1 MLKQLAYAKCFQ
13 FDVRYLKP
21 IGNNHRFSNGMPMV
35 LKYLSVMLH
44 SYHCI
49 YYLERMLVVSNIEV
63 DISNCNNIDN
73 GHFLIE
79 KGKLNIKYGMNGTGK
94 STIATALE
102 LSSKKQPLTP
112 LKSFGA
118 DEDEEATVDVSE
130 PLGNVFVF
138 NEEFVNTLVFQE
150 RSLIENAFD
159 VFIKTPDYDERRAS
173 LDSRL
178 KELKVDIGKDERIL
192 QLRADLQEFADK
204 LRLTKSKTELT
215 RNSNLKSIL
224 KKDNLFNIPSPLQ
237 KYSPFISDDSL
248 SINWIDWKT
257 KGEQFD
263 AKGICPFCS
272 VKLKPTYEEEKQIFN
287 STYQKA
293 DSQNLKNMLDLFIR
307 FKKYLDPSKY
317 EELIS
322 CIKRDIDEDTIRTVL
337 LTIRLEVEHLKVKLD
352 SIEQFDSNV
361 FRDVDIKKIDELL
374 DSLKIKGFAINYL
387 CSPFMTEIIDFV
399 NLHIKSLEKEVAELK
414 GDMGR
419 LRSLIQ
425 NTIQTSLYD
434 INLFLESAGIQYE
447 VSLDFNDD
455 GKTLARLKYRKGEEK
470 VGIENI
476 RNHLSWGERNA
487 FALILFM
494 FYALSQ
500 NPDLIVLDD
509 PISSFDSNK
518 KYAIIHRLFSKNK
531 NRATKSFYKKTV
543 LMLTHD
549 FEPLIDFVVVG
560 KLPIEYVC
568 ATFINNCK
576 GTFSER
582 AIEAKTDIRSII
594 HGLLLYINDDS
605 LNMVYRVVFLRKYY
619 EHHGI
624 ENNKDAYD
632 VLSSLIH
639 GRTIAADRNETKL
652 PVNVLK
658 NGTKE
663 IKKHITEFDY
673 TQFIQNYFNEKKLVD
688 FYFAE
693 DKAYLKLQLFRALKQ
708 IVPFPDVEENDT
720 LIKFINES
728 YHIEND
734 YAYYLDIIEFDM
746 VPSYII
752 DEIDSFMKAQY
763 RSVS

>member
-1 MLKQLAYAKCFQ
+1 LSTVCPNRMKELICSISHDNKAFRAHKPSKMLKQLAYAKCFQ

-44 SYHCI
+44 GYHCI

-118 DEDEEATVDVSE
+118 DEDEEATVFVSE
-130 PLGNVFVF
+130 PLGNVLVF

-178 KELKVDIGKDERIL
+178 KELKVDVGKDERIL
-192 QLRADLQEFADK
+192 QLRTDLQEFADK

-215 RNSNLKSIL
+215 RNPNLKSIL
-224 KKDNLFNIPSPLQ
+224 F
-237 KYSPFISDDSL
+237 
-248 SINWIDWKT
+248 
-257 KGEQFD
+257 
-263 AKGICPFCS
+263 
-272 VKLKPTYEEEKQIFN
+272 
-287 STYQKA
+287 
-293 DSQNLKNMLDLFIR
+293 
-307 FKKYLDPSKY
+307 
-317 EELIS
+317 
-322 CIKRDIDEDTIRTVL
+322 
-337 LTIRLEVEHLKVKLD
+337 
-352 SIEQFDSNV
+352 
-361 FRDVDIKKIDELL
+361 
-374 DSLKIKGFAINYL
+374 INY
-387 CSPFMTEIIDFV
+387 
-399 NLHIKSLEKEVAELK
+399 HIKSLEKEVAELK
-414 GDMGR
+414 ADMGR
-419 LRSLIQ
+419 LRSLVQ

-455 GKTLARLKYRKGEEK
+455 GKTLARLRYRKGEEK

-487 FALILFM
+487 FSLILFM

-518 KYAIIHRLFSKNK
+518 KYAIVHRLFSKNK

-582 AIEAKTDIRSII
+582 VIEAKTDIRSII

-624 ENNKDAYD
+624 ENNNDAYEI
-632 VLSSLIH
+632 LSSLIH
-639 GRTIAADRNETKL
+639 GRTIATYNDDKTPL
-652 PVNVLK
+652 PDCVIE

-663 IKKHITEFDY
+663 IKKYITEFDY
-673 TQFIQNYFNEKKLVD
+673 TQFIQDYFNEEKLVD
-688 FYFAE
+688 YYFSE
-693 DKAYLKLQLFRALKQ
+693 TRAYLKLQLFRALKQ

>member
-1 MLKQLAYAKCFQ
+1 MKELICSISHDNKAFRAHKPSKMLKQLAYAKCFQ

-44 SYHCI
+44 GYHCI

-118 DEDEEATVDVSE
+118 DEDEEATVFVSE
-130 PLGNVFVF
+130 PLGNVLVF

-178 KELKVDIGKDERIL
+178 KELKVDVGKDERIL
-192 QLRADLQEFADK
+192 QLRTDLQEFADK

-215 RNSNLKSIL
+215 RNPNLKSIL
-224 KKDNLFNIPSPLQ
+224 F
-237 KYSPFISDDSL
+237 
-248 SINWIDWKT
+248 
-257 KGEQFD
+257 
-263 AKGICPFCS
+263 
-272 VKLKPTYEEEKQIFN
+272 
-287 STYQKA
+287 
-293 DSQNLKNMLDLFIR
+293 
-307 FKKYLDPSKY
+307 
-317 EELIS
+317 
-322 CIKRDIDEDTIRTVL
+322 
-337 LTIRLEVEHLKVKLD
+337 
-352 SIEQFDSNV
+352 
-361 FRDVDIKKIDELL
+361 
-374 DSLKIKGFAINYL
+374 INY
-387 CSPFMTEIIDFV
+387 
-399 NLHIKSLEKEVAELK
+399 HIKSLEKEVAELK
-414 GDMGR
+414 ADMGR
-419 LRSLIQ
+419 LRSLVQ

-455 GKTLARLKYRKGEEK
+455 GKTLARLRYRKGEEK

-487 FALILFM
+487 FSLILFM

-518 KYAIIHRLFSKNK
+518 KYAIVHRLFSKNK

-582 AIEAKTDIRSII
+582 VIEAKTDIRSII

-624 ENNKDAYD
+624 ENNNDAYEI
-632 VLSSLIH
+632 LSSLIH
-639 GRTIAADRNETKL
+639 GRTIATYNDDKTPL
-652 PVNVLK
+652 PDCVIE

-663 IKKHITEFDY
+663 IKKYITEFDY
-673 TQFIQNYFNEKKLVD
+673 TQFIQDYFNEEKLVD
-688 FYFAE
+688 YYFSE
-693 DKAYLKLQLFRALKQ
+693 TRAYLKLQLFRALKQ

>member
-1 MLKQLAYAKCFQ
+1 
-13 FDVRYLKP
+13 V
-21 IGNNHRFSNGMPMV
+21 G
-35 LKYLSVMLH
+35 
-44 SYHCI
+44 
-49 YYLERMLVVSNIEV
+49 E
-63 DISNCNNIDN
+63 ISI
-73 GHFLIE
+73 
-79 KGKLNIKYGMNGTGK
+79 
-94 STIATALE
+94 
-102 LSSKKQPLTP
+102 
-112 LKSFGA
+112 
-118 DEDEEATVDVSE
+118 
-130 PLGNVFVF
+130 
-138 NEEFVNTLVFQE
+138 
-150 RSLIENAFD
+150 
-159 VFIKTPDYDERRAS
+159 
-173 LDSRL
+173 
-178 KELKVDIGKDERIL
+178 RIWGI
-192 QLRADLQEFADK
+192 F
-204 LRLTKSKTELT
+204 RLT
-215 RNSNLKSIL
+215 
-224 KKDNLFNIPSPLQ
+224 
-237 KYSPFISDDSL
+237 
-248 SINWIDWKT
+248 
-257 KGEQFD
+257 
-263 AKGICPFCS
+263 
-272 VKLKPTYEEEKQIFN
+272 
-287 STYQKA
+287 
-293 DSQNLKNMLDLFIR
+293 
-307 FKKYLDPSKY
+307 
-317 EELIS
+317 
-322 CIKRDIDEDTIRTVL
+322 
-337 LTIRLEVEHLKVKLD
+337 
-352 SIEQFDSNV
+352 
-361 FRDVDIKKIDELL
+361 
-374 DSLKIKGFAINYL
+374 
-387 CSPFMTEIIDFV
+387 
-399 NLHIKSLEKEVAELK
+399 
-414 GDMGR
+414 
-419 LRSLIQ
+419 
-425 NTIQTSLYD
+425 NT

-455 GKTLARLKYRKGEEK
+455 GKTLARLRYRKGEEK

-487 FALILFM
+487 FSLILFM

-518 KYAIIHRLFSKNK
+518 KYAIIHRLFSKEK

-549 FEPLIDFVVVG
+549 FEPLIDFIVVG

-688 FYFAE
+688 YYFAE